1 MGSALLFLFDSLIG
15 LAELVIIVGAVMSWL
30 IAFDVI
36 NVRNPNVRR
45 LTTTLD
51 RLTDPMLRPIRRVL
65 PSLGGIDISPI
76 ILLLLLQALQIL
88 VHRTIGPALVTATG

>member
-15 LAELVIIVGAVMSWL
+15 LAELVIIVGAILSWV
-30 IAFDVI
+30 IAFDVV
-36 NVRNPNVRR
+36 NTRNPNVRK
-45 LTTTLD
+45 LAVTLE

-88 VHRTIGPALVTATG
+88 VHRTIGPALVAATG

>member
-15 LAELVIIVGAVMSWL
+15 LAELVIIVGAILSWL
-30 IAFDVI
+30 IAFDVV
-36 NVRNPNVRR
+36 NTRNPNVRK
-45 LTTTLD
+45 LAVTLE

-88 VHRTIGPALVTATG
+88 VHRTIGPALVAATG